1 MGRRANGEGT
11 VTKRADGRWMARV
24 AYSDP
29 ISGETRR
36 ATFYARSA
44 AEVRAKLKE
53 ARDRLAAD
61 TPPTDATRT
70 LGSWLSHW
78 RATTLAASDRKPA
91 TRELYGNL
99 CRVHLEGG
107 ELAALPLARLRPS
120 DVEALLLALRAR
132 TKPGKPT
139 ADNPKPEP
147 VRAVSDS
154 TIRSVYTVLR
164 LALDGA
170 VRDGLLGRNPAA
182 LVKRPGVERREATH
196 LDAAGVTGL
205 LVAAEGSRYHGALTL
220 IAGTGLRKGECLG
233 LHWSDVD
240 LDAATLTVRSTLARV
255 GGQLVCSPPKTERS
269 RRTVPLHP
277 GLVALLKRHKV
288 TQVEERLRAG
298 DQWQGSGLVFTT
310 ELGGPVDPRNLLR
323 VIEAAAKGSPGVGV
337 HTLRHSAAVAWLEAG
352 THIKAVA
359 DLLGHSSIAITA
371 DVYGHTSDH
380 SARAAIDSL
389 GAALGL

>member
-120 DVEALLLALRAR
+120 DV
-132 TKPGKPT
+132 
-139 ADNPKPEP
+139 
-147 VRAVSDS
+147 
-154 TIRSVYTVLR
+154 
-164 LALDGA
+164 
-170 VRDGLLGRNPAA
+170 
-182 LVKRPGVERREATH
+182 
-196 LDAAGVTGL
+196 
-205 LVAAEGSRYHGALTL
+205 
-220 IAGTGLRKGECLG
+220 
-233 LHWSDVD
+233 
-240 LDAATLTVRSTLARV
+240 
-255 GGQLVCSPPKTERS
+255 
-269 RRTVPLHP
+269 
-277 GLVALLKRHKV
+277 
-288 TQVEERLRAG
+288 
-298 DQWQGSGLVFTT
+298 
-310 ELGGPVDPRNLLR
+310 
-323 VIEAAAKGSPGVGV
+323 
-337 HTLRHSAAVAWLEAG
+337 
-352 THIKAVA
+352 
-359 DLLGHSSIAITA
+359 
-371 DVYGHTSDH
+371 
-380 SARAAIDSL
+380 
-389 GAALGL
+389 